1 MSARQRRRN
10 SLQKHNIMQLSG
22 EFIISEALRLVGE
35 GRDVIFPVKG
45 TSMLPFII
53 GGKESAVFSP
63 VKKIKKGRV
72 VLAYTSGGNYV
83 VHRIIKI
90 DNQNIT
96 LMGDGNLKGCE
107 FCKISDVKA
116 EVNYVVGNNGKK
128 RCLNSFW
135 RVAAAFIWRIL
146 RPIRRYLLAAYRKF
160 ILR

>member
-45 TSMLPFII
+45 CSMLPFII

-90 DNQNIT
+90 KDDDIT

-107 FCKISDVKA
+107 YCKLSDIKA
-116 EVNYVVGNNGKK
+116 EVNYVIGQNGKK
-128 RCLNSFW
+128 RCLNTFC
-135 RVAAAFIWRIL
+135 RLAAAFFWRIL
-146 RPIRRYLLAAYRKF
+146 RPVRRYLLAIYRR
-160 ILR
+160 LS

>member
-10 SLQKHNIMQLSG
+10 SLQKHNIMQLSD
-22 EFIISEALRLVGE
+22 EFIMAEALRLVGE

-45 TSMLPFII
+45 VSMLPFII

-90 DNQNIT
+90 KDDDIT

-107 FCKISDVKA
+107 YCKLSDIKA
-116 EVNYVVGNNGKK
+116 EVNYVIGQNGKK
-128 RCLNSFW
+128 RCLNTFW
-135 RVAAAFIWRIL
+135 RLAAAFFWRIL
-146 RPIRRYLLAAYRKF
+146 RPVRRYLLAIYRR
-160 ILR
+160 LS

>member
-1 MSARQRRRN
+1 MSARQKRRN

-45 TSMLPFII
+45 CSMLPFII

-90 DNQNIT
+90 KDDDVT

-107 FCKISDVKA
+107 YCKLSDIKA
-116 EVNYVVGNNGKK
+116 EVNYVIGQNGKK
-128 RCLNSFW
+128 RCLNTFW
-135 RVAAAFIWRIL
+135 RLAAAFFWRIL
-146 RPIRRYLLAAYRKF
+146 RPVRRYLLAIYRR
-160 ILR
+160 LS

>member
-22 EFIISEALRLVGE
+22 EFIILEALRLVGE

-90 DNQNIT
+90 KDNDIT

-107 FCKISDVKA
+107 YCKLSDIKA
-116 EVNYVVGNNGKK
+116 EVNYVIGQNGKK
-128 RCLNSFW
+128 RCLNTFW
-135 RVAAAFIWRIL
+135 RLAAAFFWRIL
-146 RPIRRYLLAAYRKF
+146 RPVRRYLLAIYRR
-160 ILR
+160 LS

>member
-45 TSMLPFII
+45 CSMLPFII

-90 DNQNIT
+90 KDDDVT

-107 FCKISDVKA
+107 YCKLSDIKA
-116 EVNYVVGNNGKK
+116 EVNYVIGQYGKK
-128 RCLNSFW
+128 RCLNTFW
-135 RVAAAFIWRIL
+135 RLAAAFFWRIL
-146 RPIRRYLLAAYRKF
+146 RPVRRYLLAIYRR
-160 ILR
+160 LS

>member
-1 MSARQRRRN
+1 
-10 SLQKHNIMQLSG
+10 MQLSG

-45 TSMLPFII
+45 CSMLPFII

-90 DNQNIT
+90 KDDDVT

-107 FCKISDVKA
+107 YCKLSGIKA
-116 EVNYVVGNNGKK
+116 EVNYVIGQNGKK
-128 RCLNSFW
+128 RCLNTFW
-135 RVAAAFIWRIL
+135 RLAAAFFWRIL
-146 RPIRRYLLAAYRKF
+146 RPVRRYLLAIYRR
-160 ILR
+160 LS